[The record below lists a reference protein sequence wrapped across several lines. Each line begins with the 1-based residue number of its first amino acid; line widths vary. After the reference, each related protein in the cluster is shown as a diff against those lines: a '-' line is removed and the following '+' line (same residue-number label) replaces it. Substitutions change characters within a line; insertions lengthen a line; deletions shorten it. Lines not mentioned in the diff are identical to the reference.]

1 VNIAHLITRLIVGG
15 AQENTLLTCEDQHRD
30 ERDEVTLITG
40 PGLGPEGSLEGRA
53 TENGIELRVIPELRR
68 NVNPFRDWSS
78 YRRIIAILRDLR
90 PDILHTHSSKAGILG
105 RAAASKLG
113 IPVVHTVHGAAF
125 HYGQNAVLKRIYI
138 AAEKW
143 AGKRNDH
150 FISVADAMTDQY
162 VAAGIAAREKFTTIH
177 SGMDVEPFLSPLRS
191 RMEVRHELGIAADDI
206 VVGKIARLFPLK
218 GHEFL
223 IAAAARIVEAN
234 PAVRFLL
241 IGDGI
246 LREQYE
252 RDIAAAGLTDRFL
265 FTGLVSPER
274 IPELIGAMDI
284 VAHCSLW
291 EGLARV
297 LPQAL
302 IAGKPVV
309 SYDVDGARE
318 VVIPNETGYLL
329 PSQSIDGLTT
339 SIIELAGDA
348 GLRERLGATGR
359 ERFTEPFR
367 HQTMTRRIREVYER
381 VLVSRQTSSSR
392 LS

>member
-1 VNIAHLITRLIVGG
+1 MNITHLITRLIVGG

-30 ERDEVTLITG
+30 ERDQVTLITG

-53 TENGIELRVIPELRR
+53 RENGIDLRVIPEFLRSL
-68 NVNPFRDWSS
+68 NPLRDWGS
-78 YRRIIAILRDLR
+78 YRQIVRLLRELR

-105 RAAASKLG
+105 RAAAAKLG
-113 IPVVHTVHGAAF
+113 IPVVHTIHGAAF
-125 HYGQNAVLKRIYI
+125 HYGQNPIIQQLYI

-143 AGKRNDH
+143 AGKRTDH
-150 FISVADAMTDQY
+150 FISVADAMTNQY
-162 VAAGIAAREKFTTIH
+162 VVAGVASREKFTTIH
-177 SGMDVEPFLSPLRS
+177 SGMDVEPFLDPRRS
-191 RMEVRHELGIAADDI
+191 RKEVRKELGIGADDI

-223 IAAAARIVEAN
+223 IAAARQIVDEN

-241 IGDGI
+241 VGDGI

-252 RDIAAAGLTDRFL
+252 RDIAEAGLTDRFV
-265 FTGLVSPER
+265 FTGLVPPTT

-284 VAHCSLW
+284 VAHCSEW

-297 LPQAL
+297 LSQAL

-318 VVIPNETGYLL
+318 VVIPGETGYLL
-329 PSQSIDGLTT
+329 PSQSIDELAT
-339 SIIELAGDA
+339 SINELASDA
-348 GLRERLGATGR
+348 ALRDRLGMTGR
-359 ERFTEPFR
+359 ERFTETFR

-381 VLVSRQTSSSR
+381 VLAARHS
-392 LS
+392 